1 MPIATNS
8 LEFMKNR
15 GWERWLRVGLL
26 IGIVA
31 LPAVLLLDLRIQA
44 ELAGLRT
51 PGVEAAMQV
60 ITRLGD
66 GAVDIG
72 GLVLL
77 GLTGWWRGDRGL
89 RARGLIGGAAVA
101 GAGLVELVIKNVTC
115 RARPSAPEVGAY
127 FTNFPCFPA
136 KYAYASFPSGHA
148 TTAFA
153 AAVFLA
159 LWYPR
164 AAPIFLALALLV
176 GLSRVLVGSHFPVD
190 VWAGALIGTATALGV
205 HAYVPAVRRHPKE

>member
-1 MPIATNS
+1 MG
-8 LEFMKNR
+8 LVLNR
-15 GWERWLRVGLL
+15 GWEGWLRAGLL
-26 IGIVA
+26 LGVVT
-31 LPAVLLLDLRIQA
+31 LPAVFLLDLRIQA
-44 ELAGLRT
+44 ELTALRT
-51 PGVEAAMQV
+51 LGVEAAMQM

-72 GLVLL
+72 GLILL
-77 GLTGWWRGDRGL
+77 GLVGWWRDDRGL
-89 RARGLIGGAAVA
+89 RGRGLIGGAAVA
-101 GAGLVELVIKNVTC
+101 GAGLVEQVIKNVTC
-115 RARPSAPEVGAY
+115 RARPSAPEAGAF

-164 AAPIFLALALLV
+164 GAPIFLALALLV
-176 GLSRVLVGSHFPVD
+176 GLSRVLLGSHFPVD
-190 VWAGALIGTATALGV
+190 VWVGALIGTAAALGV
-205 HAYVPAVRRHPKE
+205 HAYVPAARRHQFPTQMTNDQ

>member
-1 MPIATNS
+1 MQP
-8 LEFMKNR
+8 R
-15 GWERWLRVGLL
+15 WERWLRVGLL

-77 GLTGWWRGDRGL
+77 GLTGWWWGDRGL

-101 GAGLVELVIKNVTC
+101 GAVLVELVIKNVTC